1 MVGKMMILLF
11 VFVVWSGIGKI
22 MFLKKLILVLCVRGI
37 CLGLIKY
44 MYYDMDVD
52 KLGKD
57 SYELCKVGVV

>member
-1 MVGKMMILLF
+1 MILLL
-11 VFVVWSGIGKI
+11 VIVVWSGIGKI
-22 MFLKKLILVLCVRGI
+22 ILLKCFIFEFCVLGL

-44 MYYDMDVD
+44 IYYDMDVD

>member
-1 MVGKMMILLF
+1 MAGKMMILLLAF
-11 VFVVWSGIGKI
+11 AVWSGTGKT
-22 MFLKKLILVLCVRGI
+22 MLLKKLILALCARGI

-57 SYELCKVGVV
+57 SYELCKAGVA